1 MPAILKICFSSPKS
15 AGSSGSAGSTA
26 GFSLPLVLVILM
38 VSLIPA
44 GIFMVRLDQD
54 VSKQIEKRGQ
64 RDAEMYLRSRLSWL
78 TYLINEGS
86 VAVNCSGKF
95 WFPGQSAHSAADKTR
110 LEIELGRTFF
120 QSEDSLSLRLC
131 IYPASQSV
139 AQLGALLNQGQSLSP
154 MATDCMGIGGSPVP
168 VTITPLV
175 RVAAGASGEKTFSLE
190 ARATVPVGYNNQTKT
205 WKLRAV
211 TLVQALPQVCMTAG
225 GTLGVSMAAACPSS
239 GPAAT
244 QGWGLKGLILAGAV
258 SGKCANGIF
267 SADSIDISGSGGTA
281 TDENCA
287 WSYPAAVSKFQAD
300 IGTSSPNILAS
311 FSNSSASGSPAS
323 SDIMVSGFS
332 QAWESGK
339 YSASGNAVARFP
351 GKLTAQTAEVMNIN
365 MTYSG
370 ACKSQ

>member
-1 MPAILKICFSSPKS
+1 MPAVLKICFSLPKS
-15 AGSSGSAGSTA
+15 AGSAGSAGSTA
-26 GFSLPLVLVILM
+26 GFSLPLVLAILM

-110 LEIELGRTFF
+110 LEIEAGRTFV
-120 QSEDSLSLRLC
+120 QYEDSLSLRLC

-154 MATDCMGIGGSPVP
+154 MATDCMGMGGRPVP

-175 RVAAGASGEKTFSLE
+175 SVAAGASGEKTFTLE
-190 ARATVPVGYNNQTKT
+190 AKATVPVGYNSQTKA
-205 WKLRAV
+205 WKNREV
-211 TLVQALPQVCMTAG
+211 RLVQALPQVCMTAG
-225 GTLGVSMAAACPSS
+225 GTLGVTMAQACPSS

-244 QGWGLKGLILAGAV
+244 RGWGLKGLTLAGAV
-258 SGKCANGIF
+258 SGKCANGRF
-267 SADSIDISGSGGTA
+267 SAESIDVSRDVSASAGIA

-287 WSYPAAVSKFQAD
+287 WSYPAAVNFQAD
-300 IGTSSPNILAS
+300 IGTSSPNISAS
-311 FSNSSASGSPAS
+311 FSASPPSANV
-323 SDIMVSGFS
+323 ITVSGFS
-332 QAWESGK
+332 QAWDSGK
-339 YSASGNAVARFP
+339 YSASGNAVATFP
-351 GKLTAQTAEVMNIN
+351 GKLTAQTAEAMSIN